1 MRIPIEGKIGEG
13 KRCYTLDRLCTK
25 LKETSETAIMMSF
38 IVMNLARFSISFA
51 AAQLSAAG
59 IFLHS
64 ESEFPKRVKISILKI
79 FDDDKKEI

>member
-1 MRIPIEGKIGEG
+1 MQ
-13 KRCYTLDRLCTK
+13 T
-25 LKETSETAIMMSF
+25 F
-38 IVMNLARFSISFA
+38 ISFA

>member
-1 MRIPIEGKIGEG
+1 MQ
-13 KRCYTLDRLCTK
+13 T
-25 LKETSETAIMMSF
+25 F
-38 IVMNLARFSISFA
+38 ISFA

-79 FDDDKKEI
+79 FIDDEKDICRRQIRFISMIKKIFIVRLCVSGHAPIVSGATAL